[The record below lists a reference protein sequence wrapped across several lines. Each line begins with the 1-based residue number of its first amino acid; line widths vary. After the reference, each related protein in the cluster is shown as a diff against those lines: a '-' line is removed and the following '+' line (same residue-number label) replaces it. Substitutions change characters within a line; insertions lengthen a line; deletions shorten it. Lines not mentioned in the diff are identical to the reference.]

1 MTNNAKIIETHE
13 QEITFPTING
23 VFTLTPFTE
32 NETTHLIIAK
42 KPFKSPLYVRI
53 HSECLTGEVF
63 GSQLCDCG
71 EQLHTA
77 LSVINKESGILI
89 YLRQEG
95 RGIGLLNKLKAY
107 HLQEQGYDT
116 VSANEQLGL
125 PADAREYTIAAKIL
139 QSLNISSIRLLT
151 NNPKKIQKL
160 QEQGIHV
167 ERVPLEIKPNNYN
180 KEYLKTKK
188 EKMGHLLKCKEI
200 TNE

>member
-1 MTNNAKIIETHE
+1 M
-13 QEITFPTING
+13 
-23 VFTLTPFTE
+23 
-32 NETTHLIIAK
+32 
-42 KPFKSPLYVRI
+42 
-53 HSECLTGEVF
+53 
-63 GSQLCDCG
+63 
-71 EQLHTA
+71 
-77 LSVINKESGILI
+77 
-89 YLRQEG
+89 RQEG